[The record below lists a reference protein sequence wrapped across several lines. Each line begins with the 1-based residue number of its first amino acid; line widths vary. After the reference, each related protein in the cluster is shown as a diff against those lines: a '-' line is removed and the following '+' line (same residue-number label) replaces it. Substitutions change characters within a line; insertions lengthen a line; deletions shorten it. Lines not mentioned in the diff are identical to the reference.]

1 VTAEKAIDAF
11 GDCLAA
17 LDPETGRVRW
27 TSTAFEA
34 QFPDIK
40 PGGTL
45 AALDQDLDRC
55 VSQALAQSQESGW
68 AYSCLPHRRS
78 GVVYDAFFARGADG
92 SLYLRL
98 QDASERREAQRR
110 HLADRERLI
119 LTSRSMSVGEMAS
132 TIAHEL
138 NQPLG
143 SVANLLNGLSAR
155 AARGT
160 LAREDIQPALSK
172 AADQVMFAAGIIAR
186 IREYVDSR
194 QPRREPLDLSRL
206 SRTVLDLL
214 DWEIQRERV
223 DTQLRVPED
232 LPRALGDEIMIQQV
246 MTNLTRNAIDAMR
259 LQPQDRRRLM
269 IEADAAAPDR
279 VEIRISDNGAGLDE
293 DQAARLFT
301 PFFSTKPGG
310 MGIGLNICRSII
322 ELHRGDLWFTRNP
335 EGGATFHIALPARPD
350 QAEAA

>member
-1 VTAEKAIDAF
+1 MTADTAIDAF

-17 LDPETGRVRW
+17 LEPDAGRVGWASR
-27 TSTAFEA
+27 AFRER
-34 QFPDIK
+34 FPDIAAGA
-40 PGGTL
+40 PL
-45 AALDQDLDRC
+45 SALDADFDQC
-55 VSQALAQSQESGW
+55 VSRALAGGE
-68 AYSCLPHRRS
+68 AYACLPHRRS
-78 GVVYDAFFARGADG
+78 GLVYDAFFTRGADG
-92 SLYLRL
+92 RVYVRL
-98 QDASERREAQRR
+98 EDASERREAQRR

-143 SVANLLNGLSAR
+143 SVANLLNALKTR

-160 LAREDIQPALSK
+160 LAPEDVHPALSK
-172 AADQVMFAAGIIAR
+172 AADQILYAAGIIAR
-186 IREYVDSR
+186 IREYVDAR

-206 SRTVLDLL
+206 ARTVLALL
-214 DWEIQRERV
+214 DWEIQREGVQARI
-223 DTQLRVPED
+223 RVPEG
-232 LPRALGDEIMIQQV
+232 LPPALGDEIMIQQV

-259 LQPQDRRRLM
+259 LQPQERRRLA
-269 IEADAAAPDR
+269 IEAEAATAER
-279 VEIRISDNGAGLDE
+279 IEIRISDNGAGLTE
-293 DQAARLFT
+293 EQAARLFT

-335 EGGATFHIALPARPD
+335 EGGTTFHIVLPARPE